1 METSL
6 ANMRS
11 GQKGVITQIIG
22 GYGRQRHLRTIGIRE
37 GKQVKILTKQP
48 ARGPV
53 VIEIDGNQIA
63 IGRGM
68 AMSVLVEI

>member
-1 METSL
+1 MEILL
-6 ANMRS
+6 ANLRT
-11 GQKGVITQIIG
+11 GQKGVITRIIG

-37 GKQVKILTKQP
+37 GKLVNILTKQP

-63 IGRGM
+63 IDRGM
-68 AMSVLVEI
+68 AMSILVEI

>member
-1 METSL
+1 MQIPLTNL
-6 ANMRS
+6 RT
-11 GQKGVITQIIG
+11 GQKGVITQITG

-37 GKQVKILTKQP
+37 KKSVKILTKQP